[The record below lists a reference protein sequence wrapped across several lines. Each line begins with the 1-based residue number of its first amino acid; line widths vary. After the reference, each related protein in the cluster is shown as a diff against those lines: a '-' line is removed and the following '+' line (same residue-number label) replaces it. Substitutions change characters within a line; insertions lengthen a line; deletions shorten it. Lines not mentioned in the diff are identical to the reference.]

1 LTRRFRSKVDAWIVV
16 VLVAA
21 FVGQVFAL
29 VAVVRAVPPDPWRIV
44 VILALVSG
52 LLLFVSLTLRTHYTV
67 LDGQLVIVSGP
78 FRWRIPLSEIT
89 AVEPSR
95 APWSSPALSLDRLKI
110 SYGERRWVLVSPAD
124 KRGFLQALGRPA
136 P

>member
-16 VLVAA
+16 ALAAA

-29 VAVVRAVPPDPWRIV
+29 VAVVQTSPPDPWRIV
-44 VILALVSG
+44 VILAIVSG
-52 LLLFVSLTLRTHYTV
+52 LLLFVSLPLRTHYTV
-67 LDGQLVIVSGP
+67 VDGQLVIVSGP
-78 FRWRIPLSEIT
+78 FRWCIPLSDIT
-89 AVEPSR
+89 GVEPSR

-110 SYGERRWVLVSPAD
+110 SYGERRCVLVSPAD
-124 KRGFLQALGRPA
+124 KRGFLQAIGKPA

>member
-1 LTRRFRSKVDAWIVV
+1 

-29 VAVVRAVPPDPWRIV
+29 VAVVRAVPPDAWRIV

-89 AVEPSR
+89 GVEPSR